1 MSDARRSDEDQEP
14 IIQRILVALDAS
26 SHSLAALEAAAVLA
40 AGLQAE
46 LVGIFVED
54 ADLLRLAELPF
65 ARELGLYSAA
75 SRPLDSSQ
83 MERQLRARAHRAE
96 QALAAVAG
104 RAQVP
109 WSFRVARGAIAAE
122 LLAAAGEADLIS
134 LGKVGWSLAGRRRVG
149 STAQAILSQFSR
161 PVLFLHHG
169 VRLGPPFVL
178 VYDNSALARKAL
190 AIAARLVG
198 GKGTDLL
205 ILVAA
210 DEPGEAQRL
219 QIQAGGWLQG
229 RGLVARF
236 RELTL
241 AAVPKLTQPL
251 EAQGC
256 GTLILPVE
264 LSLLRDEALL
274 ALLADLD
281 FPVLLIR

>member
-1 MSDARRSDEDQEP
+1 MSDDRQGDEDQELSV
-14 IIQRILVALDAS
+14 QRILVALDVS
-26 SHSLAALEAAAVLA
+26 PHSLAALEAAAVLA

-46 LVGIFVED
+46 LVGLFVED

-83 MERQLRARAHRAE
+83 MERQLRTRAHRAE

-104 RAQVP
+104 RAQVR

-122 LLAAAGEADLIS
+122 LLAAAAEADLIS

-149 STAQAILSQFSR
+149 STAQAILSQASGSA
-161 PVLFLHHG
+161 LILQHG
-169 VRLGPPFVL
+169 AHLRSPFVL
-178 VYDNSALARKAL
+178 VYDGSAPARKAL
-190 AIAARLVG
+190 SIAARLVA
-198 GKGTDLL
+198 GKGADLL

-210 DEPGEAQRL
+210 DDPGEVQSLQAQ
-219 QIQAGGWLQG
+219 ASGWLQE
-229 RGLVARF
+229 RGLEARF
-236 RELTL
+236 RQLTL

-256 GTLILPVE
+256 GTLVLPVE
-264 LSLLRDEALL
+264 SSLWRDEALL

-281 FPVLLIR
+281 FPVLFIR